1 MYSEIKSILQQQ
13 LENLILTVEHV
24 GSTSVP
30 GLAAKPI
37 LDIDIVIESMTLLP
51 EVIRRLDEL
60 GYFHEGNLG
69 IESREAFGR
78 RDNNVPYS
86 NDSHNKPNHHLYV
99 CSQGSEALNNHLT
112 FRDILRERPDLVK
125 QYGELKN
132 ELAEKY
138 RNNRKAY
145 TEGKTEFV
153 HSVIN
158 ERQS

>member
-1 MYSEIKSILQQQ
+1 MYSEIKSILQKQ
-13 LENLILTVEHV
+13 LEDLILTIEHV

-51 EVIRRLDEL
+51 DVISRLDDL
-60 GYFHEGNLG
+60 GYFHEGDRGVEN
-69 IESREAFGR
+69 REAFGR
-78 RDNNVPYS
+78 RDDHVPYS
-86 NDSHNKPNHHLYV
+86 NDSIIKPNHHLYV
-99 CSQGSEALNNHLT
+99 CSQGSDALNNHLT

-125 QYGELKN
+125 KYAELKK
-132 ELAEKY
+132 ELAEKHK
-138 RNNRKAY
+138 NNRKAY

-158 ERQS
+158 ERES